1 MTIVSDVVV
10 AGFGGSGAA
19 AAITAADLGGEVL
32 ILEKQAEDSHLPS
45 TAALAGGA
53 MLVTDIAAATSY
65 LDACAM
71 GLTPHAVNHA
81 WATKAA
87 DLGDWINAL
96 DPAHY
101 RLGVAKPSAEHPH
114 IEGAKAI
121 VTASGLRVRAD
132 GAVEPGTGTD
142 LFAALSSAVRSRPI
156 GVRFGARAV
165 SLRQSAD
172 GRVTGIDF
180 EVGGNRQTA
189 HARRGVILA
198 TGGYGFNDRLKEQFL
213 PVRPTYFYGG
223 RAGTGDGIVLAQA
236 VGAALWH
243 MNLMM
248 GRGVGHFC
256 TAEGCD
262 VDVILLL
269 SAHPGSTTEAGYV
282 VTDGDGARFANE
294 QTQAELGHAFYFSM
308 LAFDPER
315 ARFARVPSYWFL
327 DRRRIA
333 TGPLTMTGY
342 GSAGRLGYRWSH
354 DNQAEIDAGWIA
366 SGLTVEAAAAA
377 AGVAD
382 PARAAQSVREYNR
395 ACSRG
400 SDPFGRPVETLVPL
414 DQPPYYCVP
423 LWPGGTSTIGGPR
436 RNELG
441 QIEHALGPA
450 ISGLYGAGENGS
462 NMGPLYPGQ
471 AAYYSD
477 VLCSGRIAG
486 EAVMTGA
493 EHVDVPDADPDEQA
507 PPRPFGDHR

>member
-53 MLVTDIAAATSY
+53 MLVTDVAAATGY

-71 GLTPHAVNHA
+71 GLTSHAVNHA

-101 RLGVAKPSAEHPH
+101 RLGVAKPSAEHPD
-114 IEGAKAI
+114 IEGASAI
-121 VTASGLRVRAD
+121 VTANGLRVRAD

-165 SLRQSAD
+165 SLRRSAE

-198 TGGYGFNDRLKEQFL
+198 TGGYGFNDQLKEQFL
-213 PVRPTYFYGG
+213 PARPTYFYGG
-223 RAGTGDGIVLAQA
+223 RASTGDGIVLAQA

-243 MNLMM
+243 MNLLM

-256 TAEGCD
+256 TADGRD

-269 SAHPGSTTEAGYV
+269 SAHPGGATEAGYV
-282 VTDGDGARFANE
+282 VTDGDGTRFA
-294 QTQAELGHAFYFSM
+294 
-308 LAFDPER
+308 PER

-333 TGPLTMTGY
+333 AGPLTMTGY

-366 SGLTVEAAAAA
+366 AGPTVEAAAAA

-400 SDPFGRPVETLVPL
+400 ADPFGRPVETLVPL

-423 LWPGGTSTIGGPR
+423 LWPGGISTIGGPR
-436 RNELG
+436 RNERG

-450 ISGLYGAGENGS
+450 IPGLYGAGENGS

-493 EHVDVPDADPDEQA
+493 EHVEIQNADPDEQA
-507 PPRPFGDHR
+507 SPRPFGDHR